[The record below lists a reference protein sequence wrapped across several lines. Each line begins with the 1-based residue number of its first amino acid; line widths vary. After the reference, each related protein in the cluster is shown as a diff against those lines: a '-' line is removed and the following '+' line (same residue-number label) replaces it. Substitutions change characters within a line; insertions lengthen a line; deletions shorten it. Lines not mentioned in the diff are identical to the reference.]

1 MTQRGAIYIAPSPYT
16 SKTCN
21 NTWPALQVL
30 AGALSPKEAVYEIMN
45 LPQIEEH

>member
-1 MTQRGAIYIAPSPYT
+1 MSIAV
-16 SKTCN
+16 
-21 NTWPALQVL
+21 QVL